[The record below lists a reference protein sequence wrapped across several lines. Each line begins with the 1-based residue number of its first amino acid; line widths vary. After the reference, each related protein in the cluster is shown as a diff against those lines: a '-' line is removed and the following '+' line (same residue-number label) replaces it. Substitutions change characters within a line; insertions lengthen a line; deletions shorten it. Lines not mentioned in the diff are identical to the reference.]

1 MRATAGSAWIPSYPP
16 LEEAENLIVDVNS
29 NSGSLEDV
37 RHFWNKTAE
46 SYEEKVF
53 RGNSPLKL
61 LKSRDQLSGDLGAT
75 TAAVPANPPSE
86 LDGVPITEGHTYSI
100 IKQTGPSPP
109 KPLLCRPPLAGTP
122 NKWRENLKSPPDVSG
137 TAAVLTPARGPLEP
151 QDTGATIPIL
161 PSNANQHWPPRSP
174 NQEYQTP
181 RPALVPKPFGS
192 VPPSSFVPRY
202 TPAPGPME
210 IVTESLVSLQTPPNA
225 EDQYEMTEWENSD
238 GEADED
244 EVDRVRRSKRIPAW
258 CIGWIDTAKTQTSI
272 DPDTVFGM
280 KLPKCDLEVLF
291 GHTNNA
297 YLKARRGKRGSSGEW
312 GMDDVTRREL
322 DEYRQ
327 IMGHTQQL
335 ESVVIVRTVEHLP

>member
-1 MRATAGSAWIPSYPP
+1 MNT
-16 LEEAENLIVDVNS
+16 
-29 NSGSLEDV
+29 NSGSLQDV
-37 RHFWNKTAE
+37 RSFWNRTAE
-46 SYEEKVF
+46 VYEEKVF

-61 LKSRDQLSGDLGAT
+61 LKSREQLGGDLGAT
-75 TAAVPANPPSE
+75 TAAVPANPPSD
-86 LDGVPITEGHTYSI
+86 LDGVPLGDMHPFAV
-100 IKQTGPSPP
+100 KQAGQSPP
-109 KPLLCRPPLAGTP
+109 KPLLGRPPLAGTTP
-122 NKWRENLKSPPDVSG
+122 NKWRDNLKSPPDVSSG
-137 TAAVLTPARGPLEP
+137 QVTTPSRPPLHP
-151 QDTGATIPIL
+151 VADSGATIPIL

-192 VPPSSFVPRY
+192 VPPSTFAPRY

-210 IVTESLVSLQTPPNA
+210 VVTESLVPLVSNPDPA
-225 EDQYEMTEWENSD
+225 DQYEMTEWENSD

-244 EVDRVRRSKRIPAW
+244 EQERKRRMKKIPAW
-258 CIGWIDTAKTQTSI
+258 CIGWIETAKTQTAI
-272 DPDTVFGM
+272 DPDTVFGSRI
-280 KLPKCDLEVLF
+280 PRCDLETLF

-335 ESVVIVRTVEHLP
+335 ESVVIVRTVEVLP